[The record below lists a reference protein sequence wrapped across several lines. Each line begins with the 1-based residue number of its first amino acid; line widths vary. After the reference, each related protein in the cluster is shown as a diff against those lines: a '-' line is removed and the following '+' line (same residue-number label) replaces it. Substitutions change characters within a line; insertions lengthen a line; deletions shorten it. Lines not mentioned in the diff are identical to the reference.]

1 MQSVW
6 LEQVQHMTNL
16 IMIVKR
22 DGRKADFSEAKI
34 ARVILKALEATGK
47 KREGLERE
55 FLKVRNLKK
64 EADRLTKVVVNIL
77 QKGING
83 NLPTV
88 EQVSDVVEQVLM
100 AAGHFATAKAFILY
114 REKQQKTRIVKQ
126 IIGVKD
132 DLGLSVNQLKVL
144 ENRYLRHDEYGKT
157 IETPKKLF
165 RRVARAVAKIETK
178 GKRKEWQEKFYRVIS
193 RMEFVPA
200 GGYLRSAG
208 MKRPTIANCFV
219 LPVEDNMEGIFDS
232 VKWLALVQQAGGGTG
247 FNFSKLRPKGDFVN
261 SSGGFSTGPISFMK
275 VFDAATAQVMQ
286 GGYRMGANM
295 GILDVSHPDI
305 MEFIHCKTD
314 EGEISNFNISVGVT
328 DEFMKAVRD
337 DKKFAL
343 RNPRT
348 REVVQ
353 TIEAKNLF
361 NQMVSLAWRTGDPG
375 MVFLDTIN
383 KNNPVIETLGRL
395 MATNPC
401 GEQPLHP
408 FDVCNLGSINLAKMI
423 RPSRKASGRQVNW
436 KKLEEVVRIG
446 VRFLDNGVDL
456 SRYPIKQIKKM
467 ARANRRIGLGVMG
480 FADMLYQMEVGYNSN
495 EGVRVA
501 EKVMGF
507 VNKVGVNES
516 QNLAKEKGVFPNY
529 KGSEFEKKGLRR
541 RNLAVTTIA
550 PTGTISM
557 VADCSSGIEPVFALS
572 YVKNVVEE
580 SGLSYVNEYFRKAVE
595 DLKISEEEKNKIY
608 QRVSKT
614 GSCQDIEQLPDLIKK
629 VFVTAYDI
637 SPEAHIKMQA
647 GFQKRVEN
655 AVSKTINFP
664 SEATLEQVE
673 KAYIL
678 AWELKCKGV
687 TIYRSGSREGQV
699 LETTKKKSKSNPHF
713 AKASRGKQ
721 VIQSKVKAVPLKN
734 KCPECGEGMEMG
746 EGCMTCRSCGFS
758 KCSI

>member
-1 MQSVW
+1 
-6 LEQVQHMTNL
+6 MTDL
-16 IMIVKR
+16 TKIIKR
-22 DGRKADFSEAKI
+22 DGKKAVFEEAKI

-47 KREGLERE
+47 IGEGSELAR
-55 FLKVRNLKK
+55 KVRNLKN
-64 EADRLTKVVVNIL
+64 EAERLTKVVVNIL
-77 QKGING
+77 NKGMNG
-83 NLPTV
+83 DLPTV
-88 EQVSDVVEQVLM
+88 EQVQDVVEQVLM
-100 AAGHFATAKAFILY
+100 AAGHFKTAKAFILY
-114 REKQQKTRIVKQ
+114 REKQQKTRRVKQ

-157 IETPKKLF
+157 VETPKKLF
-165 RRVARAVAKIETK
+165 KRVARAVSSMEEKS
-178 GKRKEWQEKFYRVIS
+178 KRKEWREKFYEVIS
-193 RMEFVPA
+193 KMEFVPA

-219 LPVEDNMEGIFDS
+219 LPVEDNMAGIFDS
-232 VKWLALVQQAGGGTG
+232 VKWLALVQQAGGGSG
-247 FNFSKLRPKGDFVN
+247 FNFSKLRPKGDFVK

-295 GILDVSHPDI
+295 GILDVTHPDI

-337 DKKFAL
+337 NKKFDL

-348 REVVQ
+348 KEVVQ
-353 TIEAKNLF
+353 KIEARNLF

-383 KNNPVIETLGRL
+383 KDNPVIDTLGRL

-423 RPSRKASGRQVNW
+423 HPSRKASGWQVDW
-436 KKLEEVVRIG
+436 KKLEKTVRIG

-456 SRYPIKQIKKM
+456 SKYPIKQIKKM
-467 ARANRRIGLGVMG
+467 AKANRRIGLGVMG
-480 FADMLYQMEVGYNSN
+480 FADMLYQMGVGYNTD
-495 EGVRVA
+495 EGVKLA

-516 QNLAKEKGVFPNY
+516 ENLAKEKGVFPNY
-529 KGSEFEKKGLRR
+529 KGSEYEKKGVKR

-557 VADCSSGIEPVFALS
+557 VANCSSGIEPVFALS

-580 SGLSYVNEYFRKAVE
+580 TGLSYVNEYFRQAVE
-595 DLKISEEEKNKIY
+595 ALDLSEEEKNEIY
-608 QRVSKT
+608 QKITQT
-614 GSCQDIEQLPDLIKK
+614 GSCQEIKNLPDSIKQ
-629 VFVTAYDI
+629 VFITAYDI

-664 SEATLEQVE
+664 NEATLEQVE

-699 LETTKKKSKSNPHF
+699 LETKVENKPHS

-734 KCPECGEGMEMG
+734 KCPECAEAMEMG